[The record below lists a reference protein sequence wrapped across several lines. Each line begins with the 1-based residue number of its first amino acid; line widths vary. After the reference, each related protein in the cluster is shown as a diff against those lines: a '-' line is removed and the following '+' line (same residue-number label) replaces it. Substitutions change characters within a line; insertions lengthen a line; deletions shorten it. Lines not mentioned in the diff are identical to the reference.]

1 MAHARVASS
10 PVTVIDRFADLEAEL
25 DARGV
30 TLWLAALPPR
40 AVEVAR
46 LVPRWREMEAAGQI
60 YPTALATVQRY
71 GSPVG
76 DETAG
81 ASDP

>member
-1 MAHARVASS
+1 MLDVSALGVV

-25 DARGV
+25 VARGV

-46 LVPRWREMEAAGQI
+46 LLPRWVEMEAAGQV
-60 YPTALATVQRY
+60 YPTALAAVRQYRRA
-71 GSPVG
+71 VG
-76 DETAG
+76 DETAL
-81 ASDP
+81 P